1 MAGIGSKAELK
12 TKLQDLDYEIDDK
25 DIQFIL
31 ENGEKYV
38 GDPDVLSIKLG
49 ISEDQAVKIVEV
61 IQQYI
66 ESTNQLTAEIKE
78 KIEKFIEQHPSI
90 TTHKIALLCEIN
102 ERTVNDY
109 LKEKQEPEIQ
119 DEKGKGSFSIVYLLR
134 KSLVVLFSVQ

>member
-1 MAGIGSKAELK
+1 M
-12 TKLQDLDYEIDDK
+12 TKIYNLY
-25 DIQFIL
+25 L

-90 TTHKIALLCEIN
+90 YHT
-102 ERTVNDY
+102 
-109 LKEKQEPEIQ
+109 
-119 DEKGKGSFSIVYLLR
+119 
-134 KSLVVLFSVQ
+134 